1 MLKRPLE
8 KLDEKDL
15 RMKGIIL
22 AGGSG
27 TRLHP
32 MTIGVSKQM
41 MPVYDKPM
49 IYYPLSTL
57 MMGGITE
64 ILIISTPHDLPLFQ
78 KLLGTGEQW
87 GISLSYAEQP
97 SPDGLA
103 QAYMIGA
110 DFVGQSPSC
119 LILGDNIYYGSN
131 LSNILEEASTLS
143 SGASVFAYQV
153 SDPERYGVVDFDKD
167 FKALSVE
174 EKPLNPKSNWAIT
187 GLYFYDHQ
195 VVEIANSIKPSARGE
210 YEITDVNRVYLERG
224 ELTVTTIGR
233 GYAWLDTGTPDSL
246 LDAAEFVRVLEKRQ
260 GMKICCPEEISWR
273 RGLIS
278 DTELEALATKLGK
291 SDYGKYL
298 KHCLLS
304 K

>member
-1 MLKRPLE
+1 
-8 KLDEKDL
+8 
-15 RMKGIIL
+15 MKGIIL

-27 TRLHP
+27 SRLHP

-57 MMGGITE
+57 MMAGIRE

-87 GISLSYAEQP
+87 GIELSYAEQP
-97 SPDGLA
+97 NPEGLA
-103 QAYMIGA
+103 QAYIIGA
-110 DFVGQSPSC
+110 DFVDNKPSC
-119 LILGDNIYYGSN
+119 LILGDNIYYGPS
-131 LSNILEEASTLS
+131 LSSFLEESVALT

-153 SDPERYGVVDFDKD
+153 SDPQRYGVVEFDDD

-174 EKPLNPKSNWAIT
+174 EKPAIPRSNWAIT
-187 GLYFYDHQ
+187 GLYFYDQ
-195 VVEIANSIKPSARGE
+195 RVVEIAANLKPSLRGE
-210 YEITDVNRVYLERG
+210 YEITDVNRNYLDRG
-224 ELTVTTIGR
+224 ELTVRPIGR

-260 GMKICCPEEISWR
+260 GFKIACPEEIAWR
-273 RGLIS
+273 RGFI
-278 DTELEALATKLGK
+278 TNGQLEQLVRKLGQNE
-291 SDYGKYL
+291 YAGYL
-298 KHCLLS
+298 QKCLQS
-304 K
+304 

>member
-1 MLKRPLE
+1 
-8 KLDEKDL
+8 
-15 RMKGIIL
+15 MKGIIL

-57 MMGGITE
+57 MMAGIRE
-64 ILIISTPHDLPLFQ
+64 ILIISTPHDLPLFR
-78 KLLGTGEQW
+78 KLLGDGQKW
-87 GISLSYAEQP
+87 GIELSYAEQP

-110 DFVGQSPSC
+110 DFVGREPSC

-131 LSNILEEASTLS
+131 LTETLEDAATLK

-153 SDPERYGVVDFDKD
+153 SDPERYGVVEFDD
-167 FKALSVE
+167 GFKALSVE
-174 EKPLNPKSNWAIT
+174 EKPAKPKSNWAIT

-195 VVEIANSIKPSARGE
+195 VVDIAANLAPSARGE

-224 ELTVTTIGR
+224 ELSVQPIGR

-260 GMKICCPEEISWR
+260 GMKICCPEEIAWR
-273 RGLIS
+273 RGYIT
-278 DTELEALATKLGK
+278 DTELEGLAVALGT
-291 SDYGKYL
+291 SEYGKYVSRL
-298 KHCLLS
+298 VKLGRERGA
-304 K
+304 

>member
-1 MLKRPLE
+1 
-8 KLDEKDL
+8 
-15 RMKGIIL
+15 MKGIIL

-49 IYYPLSTL
+49 IYYPLTTL
-57 MMGGITE
+57 MMAGIRE
-64 ILIISTPHDLPLFQ
+64 ILIISTPHDLPLFR

-103 QAYMIGA
+103 QAYMVGA
-110 DFVGQSPSC
+110 DFVGREPSC
-119 LILGDNIYYGSN
+119 LILGDNIYYGPS
-131 LSNILEEASTLS
+131 LSSFLEEASAIKQ
-143 SGASVFAYQV
+143 GACVFAYQV
-153 SDPERYGVVDFDKD
+153 SDPQRYGVVEFDQNM
-167 FKALSVE
+167 KALSVE
-174 EKPLNPKSNWAIT
+174 EKPLKPRSNWAIT

-195 VVEIANSIKPSARGE
+195 VVDIVADLKPSSRGE
-210 YEITDVNRVYLERG
+210 YEITDVNRIYLERG
-224 ELTVTTIGR
+224 ELTVQPIGR

-260 GMKICCPEEISWR
+260 GFKIACPEEIAWR
-273 RGLIS
+273 KGFIG
-278 DTELEALATKLGK
+278 DAELEALAIRLGK
-291 SDYGKYL
+291 SDYGAYL
-298 KHCLLS
+298 RACLPGAEG
-304 K
+304 

>member
-1 MLKRPLE
+1 
-8 KLDEKDL
+8 
-15 RMKGIIL
+15 MKGIIL

-57 MMGGITE
+57 MMAGIRD
-64 ILIISTPHDLPLFQ
+64 ILIISTPHDLPLFK
-78 KLLGTGEQW
+78 KLLGDGSQW
-87 GISLSYAEQP
+87 GINLEFKEQP

-103 QAYMIGA
+103 QAYIIGA
-110 DFVGQSPSC
+110 EFVGSEPSC
-119 LILGDNIYYGSN
+119 LILGDNIYYGPS
-131 LSNILEEASTLS
+131 LPLFLEDAAKIQ

-153 SDPERYGVVDFDKD
+153 SDPERYGVVEFDEN

-174 EKPLNPKSNWAIT
+174 EKPIRPRSNWAIT

-195 VVEIANSIKPSARGE
+195 VVDIAANLKPSARGE

-224 ELTVTTIGR
+224 ELSVQAIGR

-260 GMKICCPEEISWR
+260 GFKIACPEEIAWR
-273 RGLIS
+273 KGFI
-278 DTELEALATKLGK
+278 DDAQLESLSITLGK

-298 KHCLLS
+298 RKCLTMG
-304 K
+304 